1 MLIIKIEDGDVS
13 RALKKY
19 KKKVQDTRL
28 LQQLKKRKEYTKPS
42 VRRRNEI
49 LKAEYKSKKNIS
61 N

>member
-1 MLIIKIEDGDVS
+1 MLIIKIEDGDVG

-42 VRRRNEI
+42 VKRRNEI
-49 LKAEYKSKKNIS
+49 LKAVYKSKKNLS
-61 N
+61 